1 MELNGWTTH
10 FCLRIPMNSCSP
22 TKAKTLRQKRVKIIT
37 SDSFFTDWIR
47 ALTIVFSPVQ
57 NRVQLVTFKL
67 YTNVIRVQN
76 SLQNQIFY
84 SDYDVELFNSC
95 FHVQLWQTAQVIVT
109 PHTRDSSCQK
119 TPCFA
124 KFSHLK
130 MCKSQQMF
138 SFVYDLTIWFTN
150 DTSARV
156 RLSFYNSS

>member
-47 ALTIVFSPVQ
+47 APTIVFRPVQ
-57 NRVQLVTFKL
+57 NRVHLVTSQL

-76 SLQNQIFY
+76 SLQNQIFF
-84 SDYDVELFNSC
+84 SDYEVDC
-95 FHVQLWQTAQVIVT
+95 VIVT
-109 PHTRDSSCQK
+109 PHTRDSSCEK

-156 RLSFYNSS
+156 RLSFLQFKLNHVTVLCN